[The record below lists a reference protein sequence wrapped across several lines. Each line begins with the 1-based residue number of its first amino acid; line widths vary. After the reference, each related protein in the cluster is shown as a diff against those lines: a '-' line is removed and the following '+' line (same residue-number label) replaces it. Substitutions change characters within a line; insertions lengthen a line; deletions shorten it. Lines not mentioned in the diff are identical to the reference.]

1 MKYKIYD
8 NGGQTVDR
16 YTLLMF
22 PGKGVI
28 DYVTMSD
35 NPSGYMGVNMYGGRL
50 TLVQALSIAETD
62 KRVQLESLPQS
73 VQNAINER
81 LKPDEQA

>member
-22 PGKGVI
+22 PGDGVI
-28 DYVTMSD
+28 DCVCLSD
-35 NPSGYMGVNMYGGRL
+35 DPGHYMGVNMYGGRL
-50 TLVQALSIAETD
+50 SLVQALIIAETD